1 MTTHPSPQGQPEQPR
16 PAARPRRRSP
26 LARAVLAVT
35 CLASAGAMT
44 LAATGTAS
52 ANPVQPAQPGPPY
65 FVTGVSGDGQSATT
79 RSPFQEPL
87 KVVVF
92 DENGHPSADA
102 TVTFRIYGGQGNL
115 TGTAAFPGGAQS
127 TDVVTGA
134 DGGATSPVLTAGAGV
149 GYLEVIASVPGASE
163 SATFVLRVDYS
174 PASQVN
180 IVSGDGQS
188 ALAGTGF
195 AHPLVVQVLDA
206 HGYPVQDGEEV
217 TFQIE
222 PSGPNPGE
230 AYFPGGTTTAR
241 AGIDAADG
249 HSTSPAITAGSRAG
263 SFQVIAEVI
272 ESPYTPRA
280 VFTGTTLPQAATT
293 AEIVGGNYQFGSAGT
308 VFPAPL
314 QARILDQAGHPI
326 PSPAARVTVTGPATI
341 YGETTLDVQGDLDG
355 VISMP
360 LAAADG
366 TGPVTVTLTAGT
378 ATATFHAD
386 IPARGTV
393 TIHTSGGED
402 QQANPGQPFPA
413 RLGVL
418 VQDGDARVIPGFPV
432 TFTVHGPA
440 VFADGS
446 KSATVTSSAEDV
458 TYAPALQATY
468 EPGAVT
474 VNVTIAGSDASAVFH
489 LQVNEVRGLV
499 IRGGDRQTVPASS
512 DPVHFLPFPAP
523 LEVGATYPADG
534 QPANGVTVTY
544 TIHGT
549 AAFFLNG
556 SNHQNTTS
564 AVTGTQ
570 PFDSGRAWVYLYPGY
585 NVTGTVTITATAPGF
600 GSVTFTETVVKR

>member
-1 MTTHPSPQGQPEQPR
+1 MTTHPSPEGQPRRAGR
-16 PAARPRRRSP
+16 PRRSP
-26 LARAVLAVT
+26 LARAVLAAA

-44 LAATGTAS
+44 LAATGIAS
-52 ANPVQPAQPGPPY
+52 ASPVPQAQSGTPY
-65 FVTGVSGDGQSATT
+65 FVIGVSGDGQSATT
-79 RSPFQEPL
+79 RSPFEEPL
-87 KVVVF
+87 KVLVY
-92 DENGHPSADA
+92 DENGHPSPDA
-102 TVTFRIYGGQGNL
+102 TVTFRIYGGYGDL
-115 TGTAAFPGGAQS
+115 TGTAAFPDGAQS

-134 DGGATSPVLTAGAGV
+134 DGGAASPVLTAGADV
-149 GYLEVIASVPGASE
+149 GYLEVVASVPGAHE
-163 SATFVLRVDYS
+163 SATFVLRVGYS
-174 PASQVN
+174 PAAQVN

-206 HGYPVQDGEEV
+206 HGYPVQDSSQV

-222 PSGPNPGE
+222 QAGPHPGT
-230 AYFPGGTTTAR
+230 AHFPDGTTTAR
-241 AGIDAADG
+241 AGIYPGDG
-249 HSTSPAITAGSRAG
+249 HSTSPAITAGSTAG
-263 SFQVIAEVI
+263 TFQVIAEVT

-280 VFTGTTLPQAATT
+280 VFTGTTLEQAATT

-326 PSPAARVTVTGPATI
+326 PSPAAHVTVTGPATI
-341 YGETTLDVQGDLDG
+341 YGHTTLDVQGDLDG
-355 VISMP
+355 IISMP
-360 LAAADG
+360 LAAGDG

-393 TIHTSGGED
+393 TIHPSGGQD
-402 QQANPGQPFPA
+402 QQANPGQPFAA
-413 RLGVL
+413 RLSVL

-446 KSATVTSSAEDV
+446 KSATVTSSAENV

-468 EPGAVT
+468 QPGAVT
-474 VNVTIAGSDASAVFH
+474 VNVTIAGSDASALFH
-489 LQVNEVRGLV
+489 LQVNEVHGLV
-499 IRGGDRQTVPASS
+499 IRSGDRQTVPASS
-512 DPVHFLPFPAP
+512 DPMHFLPFPAA
-523 LEVGATYPADG
+523 LEIEATYPVDG

-564 AVTGTQ
+564 AVIGTQ
-570 PFDSGRAWVYLYPGY
+570 PFGSGRAWVYLYPGY
-585 NVTGTVTITATAPGF
+585 NVTGTVTITATAPGI